1 MGAPVLIGAGI
12 GAATSLA
19 TGGNPLQGA
28 LLGGIGGGTFGG
40 SGALGSGFTEGGLFS
55 LGSALPSA
63 AGTVATSTPT
73 LGGLTLGGATTG
85 AVGGA
90 TAGGVAGATASPYAF
105 GNNALEVTGNTM
117 NPALV
122 GSSAGGQIP
131 FTGLDKAIN
140 AITPSGGYDPSGG
153 NFLSNMVKQDPVG
166 TAFLGNAAAQN
177 LLNPSSAGIQPTQ
190 LGEIKKGATM
200 STAGKPLNVLS
211 PADYTEGV
219 TTYPLGDDLATNQI
233 DVTGSTYSVFPERLK
248 GFGGYGMFY
257 R

>member
-55 LGSALPSA
+55 LGSGLTG

-73 LGGLTLGGATTG
+73 LGGLKLAGATTG
-85 AVGGA
+85 ATGGA
-90 TAGGVAGATASPYAF
+90 LASGGAGAVSGATSSPYAF

-131 FTGLDKAIN
+131 FTGVDRAID
-140 AITPSGGYDPSGG
+140 AITPSGGYDPNGG
-153 NFLSNMVKQDPVG
+153 NFISNMVKKDPVG
-166 TAFLGNAAAQN
+166 SAFLGNAAAQN
-177 LLNPSSAGIQPTQ
+177 IMNPTGAQITPPPTT
-190 LGEIKKGATM
+190 EIRRGVLDPTPDE
-200 STAGKPLNVLS
+200 PLKVLS
-211 PADYTEGV
+211 PDDYGLDEDTLVSSGIGV
-219 TTYPLGDDLATNQI
+219 VEPNTP
-233 DVTGSTYSVFPERLK
+233 YSLFPEREK
-248 GFGGYGMFY
+248 GFGGYGMFF

>member
-19 TGGNPLQGA
+19 TGGDPLQGA

-55 LGSALPSA
+55 LGSGLSG

-73 LGGLTLGGATTG
+73 LGGLALEGATTG

-90 TAGGVAGATASPYAF
+90 LAGGGAAGATASPYAF

-117 NPALV
+117 NPALI

-131 FTGLDKAIN
+131 FTGVDRAID

-153 NFLSNMVKQDPVG
+153 NFISNMVKKDPMG
-166 TAFLGNAAAQN
+166 SAMLANASAQN
-177 LLNPSSAGIQPTQ
+177 LLNPQTSGITPPQ
-190 LGEIKKGATM
+190 LGEIRRGATEPDVG
-200 STAGKPLNVLS
+200 APLNVLS
-211 PADYTEGV
+211 PADYGTDMVTDEIGV
-219 TTYPLGDDLATNQI
+219 TGD
-233 DVTGSTYSVFPERLK
+233 VYSVFPERLK
-248 GFGGYGMFY
+248 GFGGRGMFY

>member
-12 GAATSLA
+12 GAAASLA

-55 LGSALPSA
+55 LGSGLTG

-73 LGGLTLGGATTG
+73 LGGLALEGATTG

-90 TAGGVAGATASPYAF
+90 LAGGGAAGATASPYAF

-117 NPALV
+117 NPALI

-131 FTGLDKAIN
+131 FTGVDRAID

-153 NFLSNMVKQDPVG
+153 NFISNMVKKDPMG
-166 TAFLGNAAAQN
+166 SAMLANASAQN
-177 LLNPSSAGIQPTQ
+177 LLNPQTSGITPPQ
-190 LGEIKKGATM
+190 LGEIRRGATEPDVG
-200 STAGKPLNVLS
+200 APLNVLS
-211 PADYTEGV
+211 PADYGTDMVTDEIGV
-219 TTYPLGDDLATNQI
+219 TGD
-233 DVTGSTYSVFPERLK
+233 VYSVFPERLK
-248 GFGGYGMFY
+248 GFGGRGMFY

>member
-19 TGGNPLQGA
+19 TGGDPLQGA

-55 LGSALPSA
+55 LGSGLSG

-73 LGGLTLGGATTG
+73 LGGLGLTGATTG
-85 AVGGA
+85 ATGGA
-90 TAGGVAGATASPYAF
+90 LASGGAGAVSGATASPYAF

-131 FTGLDKAIN
+131 FTGVDRAID

-153 NFLSNMVKQDPVG
+153 NFVTNMVKKDPVG
-166 TAFLGNAAAQN
+166 TTFLGTSAAQN
-177 LLNPSSAGIQPTQ
+177 LLNPPTTGITPPQTGQIKPASLDPTPDQ
-190 LGEIKKGATM
+190 
-200 STAGKPLNVLS
+200 PLNVLS
-211 PADYTEGV
+211 PADYG
-219 TTYPLGDDLATNQI
+219 YDADLAAGNIGVVEPNTP
-233 DVTGSTYSVFPERLK
+233 YSLFPERKK

>member
-1 MGAPVLIGAGI
+1 MAAPIIGAGI
-12 GAATSLA
+12 GAVTSLA
-19 TGGNPLQGA
+19 MGRDPLQGA
-28 LLGGIGGGTFGG
+28 LLGGIGGGVFGG
-40 SGALGSGFTEGGLFS
+40 AGGLGSGFTEMGGLF
-55 LGSALPSA
+55 GSAVPSA

-73 LGGLTLGGATTG
+73 LGGLALGGATTG

-166 TAFLGNAAAQN
+166 TAFLGTSAAQN

-190 LGEIKKGATM
+190 LGQIKKGATM
-200 STAGKPLNVLS
+200 STDGKPLNVLS

-219 TTYPLGDDLATNQI
+219 TTYPLGDDLAANQI

>member
-55 LGSALPSA
+55 LGSGLSG

-73 LGGLTLGGATTG
+73 LGGLALEGATTG

-90 TAGGVAGATASPYAF
+90 LAGGGAAGATASPYAF

-117 NPALV
+117 NPALI

-131 FTGLDKAIN
+131 FTGVDRAID

-153 NFLSNMVKQDPVG
+153 NFISNMVKKDPMG
-166 TAFLGNAAAQN
+166 SAMLANASAQN
-177 LLNPSSAGIQPTQ
+177 LLNPQTSGITPPQ
-190 LGEIKKGATM
+190 LGEIRRGATEPDVG
-200 STAGKPLNVLS
+200 APLNVLS
-211 PADYTEGV
+211 PADYGTDMVTDEIGV
-219 TTYPLGDDLATNQI
+219 TGD
-233 DVTGSTYSVFPERLK
+233 VYSVFPERLR
-248 GFGGYGMFY
+248 GFGSRGMFY

>member
-12 GAATSLA
+12 GAAASLA

-55 LGSALPSA
+55 LGSGLSG

-73 LGGLTLGGATTG
+73 LGGLALEGATTG

-90 TAGGVAGATASPYAF
+90 LAGGGAAGATASPYAF

-117 NPALV
+117 NPALI

-131 FTGLDKAIN
+131 FTGVDRAID

-153 NFLSNMVKQDPVG
+153 NFISNMVKKDPMG
-166 TAFLGNAAAQN
+166 SAMLANASAQN
-177 LLNPSSAGIQPTQ
+177 LLNPQTSGITPPQ
-190 LGEIKKGATM
+190 LGEIRRGATEPDVG
-200 STAGKPLNVLS
+200 APLNVLS
-211 PADYTEGV
+211 PADYGTDMVTDEIGV
-219 TTYPLGDDLATNQI
+219 TGD
-233 DVTGSTYSVFPERLK
+233 VYSVFPERLK
-248 GFGGYGMFY
+248 GFGGRGMFY

>member
-55 LGSALPSA
+55 LGSGLTG

-73 LGGLTLGGATTG
+73 LGGLALEGAKTG

-90 TAGGVAGATASPYAF
+90 LAGGGAGAMSGATASPYAF
-105 GNNALEVTGNTM
+105 GNNALEVTGNTI
-117 NPALV
+117 NPALI

-131 FTGLDKAIN
+131 MTGIDRAIN
-140 AITPSGGYDPSGG
+140 MVTPSGGYDPSGG
-153 NFLSNMVKQDPVG
+153 NFISNMVQKDPVG
-166 TAFLGNAAAQN
+166 STLLGTSAAQN
-177 LLNPSSAGIQPTQ
+177 LLNPTTAGITPTQ
-190 LGEIKKGATM
+190 TGGIKPASLDPTPD
-200 STAGKPLNVLS
+200 KPLNVLS
-211 PADYTEGV
+211 PADYG
-219 TTYPLGDDLATNQI
+219 YNADLATGNI
-233 DVTGSTYSVFPERLK
+233 GVVEPNTPYSLFPERQK

>member
-55 LGSALPSA
+55 LGSGLSG

-73 LGGLTLGGATTG
+73 LGGLALEGATTG

-90 TAGGVAGATASPYAF
+90 LAGGGAAGATASPYAF

-117 NPALV
+117 NPALI

-131 FTGLDKAIN
+131 FTGVDRAID

-153 NFLSNMVKQDPVG
+153 NFISNMVKKDPMG
-166 TAFLGNAAAQN
+166 SAMLANASAQN
-177 LLNPSSAGIQPTQ
+177 LLNPQTSGITPPQ
-190 LGEIKKGATM
+190 LGEIRRGATEPDVG
-200 STAGKPLNVLS
+200 APLNVLS
-211 PADYTEGV
+211 PADYGTDMVTDEIGV
-219 TTYPLGDDLATNQI
+219 TGD
-233 DVTGSTYSVFPERLK
+233 VYSVFPERLK
-248 GFGGYGMFY
+248 GFGGRGMFY

>member
-55 LGSALPSA
+55 LGSGLTG

-73 LGGLTLGGATTG
+73 LGGLALEGATTG

-90 TAGGVAGATASPYAF
+90 LAGGGAGAVSGATASPYAF

-131 FTGLDKAIN
+131 FTGVDKAID
-140 AITPSGGYDPSGG
+140 AITPSGGYDPNGG
-153 NFLSNMVKQDPVG
+153 NFISNMVKKDPIG
-166 TAFLGNAAAQN
+166 SSMLGMSAAQN
-177 LLNPSSAGIQPTQ
+177 IMNPTGAGIQQPNLGSIRAGSIDPTPD
-190 LGEIKKGATM
+190 
-200 STAGKPLNVLS
+200 KPLNVLS
-211 PADYTEGV
+211 PADYGV
-219 TTYPLGDDLATNQI
+219 DAATDQI
-233 DVTGSTYSVFPERLK
+233 DVTGDVYSVFPERLK
-248 GFGGYGMFY
+248 GFGGRGMFY

>member
-40 SGALGSGFTEGGLFS
+40 SGGLGSGFTEGGLFN
-55 LGSALPSA
+55 LGSAIPSA
-63 AGTVATSTPT
+63 GGTVATSTPT
-73 LGGLTLGGATTG
+73 LGGLALEGATTG
-85 AVGGA
+85 ATGGA
-90 TAGGVAGATASPYAF
+90 LASSGAGAVSGATASPFPF

-131 FTGLDKAIN
+131 FTGVDRAID
-140 AITPSGGYDPSGG
+140 AIIPSGGYDPNGD
-153 NFLSNMVKQDPVG
+153 NFISKMVKKDPMG
-166 TAFLGNAAAQN
+166 SAMLSNAAAQN
-177 LLNPSSAGIQPTQ
+177 LLNPQTAGIEVPPTSTA
-190 LGEIKKGATM
+190 IKGATD
-200 STAGKPLNVLS
+200 TDVGAPLNVLS
-211 PADYTEGV
+211 PADYGADAATDQIGV
-219 TTYPLGDDLATNQI
+219 TGD
-233 DVTGSTYSVFPERLK
+233 VYSVFPERLK
-248 GFGGYGMFY
+248 GFGGRGMFY

>member
-12 GAATSLA
+12 GAAASLA

-55 LGSALPSA
+55 LGSGLTG

-73 LGGLTLGGATTG
+73 LGGLALEGATTG

-90 TAGGVAGATASPYAF
+90 LAGGGAAGATASPYAF

-117 NPALV
+117 NPALI

-131 FTGLDKAIN
+131 FTGVDRAID

-153 NFLSNMVKQDPVG
+153 NFISNMIKKDPVS
-166 TAFLGNAAAQN
+166 TAFLGNSAAQN
-177 LLNPSSAGIQPTQ
+177 IMNPTGAEITPPPTT
-190 LGEIKKGATM
+190 EIRKGALDPTPD
-200 STAGKPLNVLS
+200 KPLNVLS
-211 PADYTEGV
+211 PADYGTDIVTDEIGV
-219 TTYPLGDDLATNQI
+219 TGD
-233 DVTGSTYSVFPERLK
+233 VYSVFPERLR
-248 GFGGYGMFY
+248 GFGSRGMFY

>member
-55 LGSALPSA
+55 LGSGLSG

-73 LGGLTLGGATTG
+73 LGGLALEGATTG

-90 TAGGVAGATASPYAF
+90 LAGGGAAGATASPYAF

-117 NPALV
+117 NPALI

-131 FTGLDKAIN
+131 FTGVDRAID

-153 NFLSNMVKQDPVG
+153 NFISNMVKKDPMG
-166 TAFLGNAAAQN
+166 SAMLANASAQN
-177 LLNPSSAGIQPTQ
+177 LLNPQTSGITPPQ
-190 LGEIKKGATM
+190 LGEIRRGATEPDVG
-200 STAGKPLNVLS
+200 APLNVLS
-211 PADYTEGV
+211 PADYGTDIVTDEIGV
-219 TTYPLGDDLATNQI
+219 TGD
-233 DVTGSTYSVFPERLK
+233 VYSVFPERLK
-248 GFGGYGMFY
+248 GFGGRGMFY